1 MPDATGKR
9 WYLVQCKP
17 RQALRAQENLE
28 RQGYQCLLPLHKIE
42 RLQKGQL
49 QQLSEPLFPG
59 YIFIHLDKVEDSWL
73 PIRSTRGVNQIVNFG
88 GYPTPVPD
96 AVVAELQQPR
106 KIPPALE
113 SGDRVVI
120 RDSNLQQLDAI
131 YLEYNGAGRVL
142 LLLTLLQ
149 REIIIKAPLNRLEK
163 LKS

>member
-1 MPDATGKR
+1 M
-9 WYLVQCKP
+9 
-17 RQALRAQENLE
+17 
-28 RQGYQCLLPLHKIE
+28 
-42 RLQKGQL
+42 
-49 QQLSEPLFPG
+49 
-59 YIFIHLDKVEDSWL
+59 
-73 PIRSTRGVNQIVNFG
+73 
-88 GYPTPVPD
+88 PD